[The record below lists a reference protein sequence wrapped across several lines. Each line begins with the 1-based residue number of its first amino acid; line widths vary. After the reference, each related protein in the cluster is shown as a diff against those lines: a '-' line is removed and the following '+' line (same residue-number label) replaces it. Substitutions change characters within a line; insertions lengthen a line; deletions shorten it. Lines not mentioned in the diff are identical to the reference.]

1 MSSFCFIFQNL
12 LKVFRNILS
21 LVKYIPDKMLN
32 RAISKMQR
40 ETLKKNIRHLARK
53 LYDAD
58 RIRFTI
64 YDSISDMSADF
75 SRTTTKKLKERYE
88 QLKEYDLQEIKMTKG
103 KKPFKLSLKKLK
115 KIELPKPKTVYII
128 GYIPYTDNYS
138 NRKGSYSYTDTKYAQ
153 VQVDGRNDASKIQD
167 VENELIDEV
176 YFSTP
181 NTEVNRN
188 IHYDRIVWKTMN
200 KEQFA
205 KENVSLQYVR
215 MYRAHPIKYNF
226 LDAKTN
232 ESLENTC
239 VIDYLVAKYSE
250 TKGLKKIMTRDKL
263 NDYFTK
269 MIIEHGQ
276 SCETLSNLD
285 FKIACQKPFDG
296 GVSTYMLRVMCE
308 DLNIPLY
315 ALDIDNKVFE
325 KLNADPNKNTYPAIM
340 YYTMDNHM
348 YPIDNN
354 KVRQS
359 IIKSHAERDI
369 IASFK
374 SSTDGDN
381 KEGLNKAQIDLFSR
395 DIIENAD
402 INDVT
407 DTKTNVNVFY
417 DDNLKDKLLELFKKN
432 NTIYKCSLSQ
442 GKICAIYDVAD
453 GVNLFHN
460 PHYKQSKFICETLDI
475 PFRNQSMGQL
485 CNEIMKMTLQ
495 PLPVATSK
503 VGFNDESFDSKTLSS
518 FNKEVFNIMNG
529 DDIRNVAFTDFY
541 DFIDENDIGFV
552 QAFDCRRC
560 YRNCLYNNTKYKLP
574 IFSVFDTPKLFQ
586 LGTPLSPGFYFV
598 KSQNYFPLRGDGWYA
613 TPTIDYVL
621 SQGIIKEEDIKYE
634 LCSSSSLKPSYFN
647 KFIDHVEEKLPTDIS
662 KMVINAMTGVLG
674 MKTIKQERAYF
685 TKSKNDVAR
694 YLFTFGKD
702 AHVSIVNENEE
713 EQPLYQIII
722 KSMFHIEESN
732 LPIYN
737 YIIEMGN
744 IELHK
749 LYNLVKTP
757 TSKLIG
763 FKTDCVVMQYDK
775 PIDFNL
781 DDNKYKLDSP
791 PTFDRLRNKEPRTAT
806 YTIPTIEWSC
816 IFDDTNDFTIKA
828 KEIVN
833 LESSINIDGYAGCG
847 KTTLIKAIKKELD
860 KREMKYI
867 CLAPTNKACRHID
880 GKTLHKFFGI
890 ACNNK
895 KPNLKGLLQ
904 HVNYIFI
911 DEISMVK
918 SVFYKMFLT
927 LKKNNPHLKFII
939 AGDFHQLP
947 PVNDGDFEYADSYA
961 LHSLCDGCKL
971 QLTKCRRSDD
981 VMFNLCLSV
990 LEGKEIQHH
999 FGKRSTYKNV
1009 CFTNRMRK
1017 HINKVCMSKWISEF
1031 KPKKV
1036 IHLSKNADDD
1046 QSQDMM
1052 LSVGMPIIANQA
1064 SSGDKGL
1071 GVVNNETF
1079 DIIELN
1085 ENDVVIQAVPT
1096 SEPITISHAQF
1107 VKSFYLAFAI
1117 TCHKA
1122 QGDTFDE
1129 PYTIYEWARFPNV
1142 NMKYVALSRS
1152 SNKDHVNFSDFKLA
1166 RDTFSTGHVYK
1177 IINEVDN
1184 EVYVGSTI
1192 KPIEKRFTEHKKGGL
1207 HCHEHF
1213 ARVGWDNCRIELI
1226 EKLEHIT
1233 LHDLHTRET
1242 FWINEIGTLNRCTP
1256 N

>member
-1 MSSFCFIFQNL
+1 MS
-12 LKVFRNILS
+12 
-21 LVKYIPDKMLN
+21 N
-32 RAISKMQR
+32 RAVSNMQR
-40 ETLKKNIRHLARK
+40 DTLKKNIRLLARK

-58 RIRFTI
+58 RIRFSI

-75 SRTTTKKLKERYE
+75 SRTSTKKLKERYE
-88 QLKEYDLQEIKMTKG
+88 QLQEYDVQTVKMTKG

-115 KIELPKPKTVYII
+115 QIELPKPKTVYII
-128 GYIPYTDNYS
+128 GFIPYTDNYS

-153 VQVDGRNDASKIQD
+153 VQVDSRNESAKIHD
-167 VENELIDEV
+167 IKETLIDEV
-176 YFSTP
+176 MFSTP
-181 NTEVNRN
+181 NTEVNRD
-188 IHYDRIVWKTMN
+188 IHYDRIVWKIMN

-205 KENVSLQYVR
+205 KENIPLQYVR

-226 LDAKTN
+226 LDAKIN

-239 VIDYLVAKYSE
+239 VIDYLIDKYSE
-250 TKGLKKIMTRDKL
+250 TKGLKKIMTREKL
-263 NDYFTK
+263 TDYFSK
-269 MIIEHGQ
+269 MIVEYGQ
-276 SCETLSNLD
+276 SCKTLSNLD
-285 FKIACQKPFDG
+285 FKIACKKPFDG

-315 ALDIDNKVFE
+315 ALDIDNKVFQ
-325 KLNADPNKNTYPAIM
+325 KHNADPNKNAYPAIM

-348 YPIDNN
+348 YPIDNT

-374 SSTDGDN
+374 SSNDGD
-381 KEGLNKAQIDLFSR
+381 KEGINKAQIELFSR
-395 DIIENAD
+395 DIIENMEIDEA
-402 INDVT
+402 T
-407 DTKTNVNVFY
+407 TKSNVNVFY
-417 DDNLKDKLLELFKKN
+417 NDNLKDKLLELFKKN
-432 NTIYKCSLSQ
+432 NTIYKCALSQ

-460 PHYKQSKFICETLDI
+460 PHYKQAKIICETLDI

-485 CNEIMKMTLQ
+485 CNEIMKKTLQ
-495 PLPVATSK
+495 PLPVATAK

-529 DDIRNVAFTDFY
+529 DDSRNVAFTDFHAFY
-541 DFIDENDIGFV
+541 DMFDEHKFV

-560 YRNCLYNNTKYKLP
+560 YRNCLYTNIFKLP
-574 IFSVFDTPKLFQ
+574 VFSVFDTPKVFI
-586 LGTPLSPGFYFV
+586 GSPFKPGFYFV
-598 KSQNYFPLRGDGWYA
+598 KSKNYFPLRGDGWYT
-613 TPTIDYVL
+613 TPTIEYAL
-621 SQGIIKEEDIKYE
+621 SQGIIKEEDIMYE

-647 KFIDHVEEKLPTDIS
+647 KFIDYVEKNLPADIS

-694 YLFTFGKD
+694 YLYTFGND
-702 AHVSIVNENEE
+702 AHVSIVNESSDEE
-713 EQPLYQIII
+713 PLYQIII
-722 KSMFHIEESN
+722 KSKFHLEESN

-763 FKTDCVVMQYDK
+763 LKTDCVIMEYDK
-775 PIDFNL
+775 PINFNL
-781 DDNKYKLDSP
+781 DDSKYKLDNP
-791 PTFDRLRNKEPRTAT
+791 PTIDKLRNKEARTAT
-806 YTIPTIEWSC
+806 YKIPTMEWSY
-816 IFDDTNDFTIKA
+816 IYDDTNDFSVKA
-828 KEIVN
+828 KEIVD

-860 KREMKYI
+860 ERGMKYI
-867 CLAPTNKACRHID
+867 CLAPTNKACRHIE

-895 KPNLKGLLQ
+895 KPNLKGILQ
-904 HVNYIFI
+904 HVNYIFV

-927 LKKNNPHLKFII
+927 LKKNNTHLKFII

-961 LHSLCDGCKL
+961 LHSLCDGHKL

-981 VMFNLCLSV
+981 VMFKLCLSV

-999 FGKRSTYKNV
+999 FGKLSTYKNV

-1017 HINKVCMSKWISEF
+1017 YINKVCMNKWIAEF

-1036 IHLSKNADDD
+1036 VHFSKNTDDD

-1052 LSVGMPIIANQA
+1052 ISVGMPVIANQA
-1064 SSGDKGL
+1064 SSGEKGL

-1079 DIIELN
+1079 NIIELD
-1085 ENDVVIQAVPT
+1085 NDKVVIQAFPT
-1096 SEPITISHAQF
+1096 SESISVSHTQF
-1107 VKSFYLAFAI
+1107 VKSFYPAFAI

-1129 PYTIYEWARFPNV
+1129 PYTIYEWERFPNV

-1152 SNKDHVNFSDFKLA
+1152 SNKQHVNFSGHKLA
-1166 RDTFSTGHVYK
+1166 RDTHSIGNVYK
-1177 IINEVDN
+1177 IVNEIDD
-1184 EVYVGSTI
+1184 EVYVGSTV
-1192 KPIEKRFTEHKKGGL
+1192 KPIEKRFAEHKQGGL
-1207 HCHEHF
+1207 YCHAHF
-1213 ARVGWDNCRIELI
+1213 EKVGWDNCQIQLI
-1226 EKLEHIT
+1226 EKLTNVT
-1233 LHDLHTRET
+1233 LHDLHVRET